1 MKITLRELREVIG
14 QEVRKLIREGER
26 GEQMNMFGSDS
37 DKLGRYG
44 EPKAHR
50 GAVPYDPPRG
60 FELETQVTSGGQ
72 YITNKK
78 PGTHGDYH
86 RSPYQTAVN
95 KTTGERVKYNET
107 SKAWEPIQ
115 SSTAK
120 WNGIEDKGHNTRH
133 ALGGRE
139 TARDWGYHG
148 N

>member
-115 SSTAK
+115 SSTA
-120 WNGIEDKGHNTRH
+120 
-133 ALGGRE
+133 
-139 TARDWGYHG
+139 
-148 N
+148 